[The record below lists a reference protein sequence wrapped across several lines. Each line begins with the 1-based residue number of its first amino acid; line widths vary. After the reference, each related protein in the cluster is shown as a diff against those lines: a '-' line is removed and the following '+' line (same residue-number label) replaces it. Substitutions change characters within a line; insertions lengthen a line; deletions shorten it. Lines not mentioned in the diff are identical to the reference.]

1 MSDEP
6 DESEKT
12 EEPTGKKLSDARAK
26 GSVAKSQEV
35 NHFFGILSLLV
46 FIAIFLPWFGGD
58 FLYISKKYIELTHQ
72 YNINDVGTGNTL
84 LGLLIDVAWLMIL
97 PVASFIF
104 FAIISGTIQNGLIF
118 TTEPLKPDINKINP
132 INGLKNIFSL
142 KSVLE
147 VVKGIVKIAIV
158 GSVAAVLFIPA
169 FSAVESYMAMSLI
182 DVLMATWQMA
192 VTMTTGILI
201 AIVTIALLDLTY
213 QRYDFNKQMRMTRK
227 EVKDEH
233 KNSEGDPM
241 VKARI
246 RQIRM
251 DRAKQRMMAN
261 VPQADV
267 VVTNPTHYAVALKYA
282 PEEMEAPKVVA
293 KGIDAIAERIKDVA
307 KEHKI
312 PILRN
317 PPLARA
323 LFASCDIDDF
333 VPKEQFKAVAEV
345 ISYVF
350 RLKGRKMGG

>member
-1 MSDEP
+1 VSDQP

-12 EEPTGKKLSDARAK
+12 EEPTAKKLGDARAK
-26 GSVAKSQEV
+26 GSVAKSQEI

-46 FIAIFLPWFGGD
+46 FIAMYLPWFGVD
-58 FLYISKKYIELTHQ
+58 FINISKKYIELTHQ
-72 YNINDVGTGNTL
+72 YNINEVGTGNTL
-84 LGLLIDVAWLMIL
+84 LGILIDVARLMIL

-132 INGLKNIFSL
+132 INGLKNILSL
-142 KSVLE
+142 KSFLE
-147 VVKGIVKIAIV
+147 VIKGIFKIAIV

-169 FSAVESYMAMSLI
+169 FSAVEAYMAMSLI
-182 DVLMATWQMA
+182 DVLMATWEMA
-192 VTMTTGILI
+192 VTMITGILI
-201 AIVTIALLDLTY
+201 AMVAIALLDLTY

-233 KNSEGDPM
+233 KNAEGDPA

-251 DRAKQRMMAN
+251 ERAKQRMMAN
-261 VPQADV
+261 VPEADV

-293 KGIDAIAERIKDVA
+293 KGIDAVAERIRDVA
-307 KEHKI
+307 KEHKV
-312 PILRN
+312 PVLRN

-323 LFASCDIDDF
+323 LYASCDIDDF
-333 VPKEQFKAVAEV
+333 VPKQQFKAVAEI

-350 RLKGRKMGG
+350 QLKGRKLRG